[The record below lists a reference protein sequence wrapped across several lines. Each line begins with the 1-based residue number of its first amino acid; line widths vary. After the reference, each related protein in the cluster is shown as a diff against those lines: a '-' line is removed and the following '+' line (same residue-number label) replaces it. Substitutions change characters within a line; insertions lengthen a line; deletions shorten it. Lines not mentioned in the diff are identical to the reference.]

1 MNNFSFND
9 WRSSKLIRRYLDFFL
24 FLLREKRL
32 QSTCKNGSFSAF
44 PPLIIFLLVWIK
56 MQEGT
61 VLSTGEGGEVPDGEE
76 GMFPGPL
83 PEHWWSVEVKR

>member
-1 MNNFSFND
+1 MNNFSLAFLKTD
-9 WRSSKLIRRYLDFFL
+9 KATSEFF
-24 FLLREKRL
+24 FCFFSG
-32 QSTCKNGSFSAF
+32 QSDYRAHVKTVPSQPF
-44 PPLIIFLLVWIK
+44 PPLIIFLLAWIK

-61 VLSTGEGGEVPDGEE
+61 VLSTGEGGEVQDGEE